1 MKRHA
6 LILTALIA
14 TSGCQSNSDA
24 ADQLPEGSVQ
34 ITYQATVD
42 GQGGCRP
49 TYETITTLDAEGQP
63 HNELYIMRGETEYF
77 NAEKRKIGEIP
88 FQVKMGKETQSVLN
102 EVIACEDLTIKV
114 TLEKCEYFYESNH
127 TGCPDVMV
135 KGQSG
140 FAGIEFI
147 GLQGE

>member
-1 MKRHA
+1 MKKII
-6 LILTALIA
+6 LILTAMIA
-14 TSGCQSNSDA
+14 TTGCQSSSDA
-24 ADQLPEGSVQ
+24 ADQIPEGSVQ

-42 GQGGCRP
+42 GQGGCGP

-63 HNELYIMRGETEYF
+63 HNELYIMRGDTEYF

-88 FQVKMGKETQSVLN
+88 FQVKMGTETQSGLN

-114 TLEKCEYFYESNH
+114 TLKKCEYFFESKN
-127 TGCPDVMV
+127 TGCPEVVV

-147 GLQGE
+147 GLQAD